1 MLSDQRQHHL
11 FLDGLIKVFFWLDFT
26 ALRTFKESDIMT
38 VKVIM
43 PFIGDHFIGKE
54 IIYFIKIAEMSE
66 GYLSEFAVIGQEAP
80 LLRALYNSFFM
91 SATRS
96 SETPS
101 PLAMSKDLQEKNAR
115 ST

>member
-1 MLSDQRQHHL
+1 
-11 FLDGLIKVFFWLDFT
+11 
-26 ALRTFKESDIMT
+26 MT

-80 LLRALYNSFFM
+80 LLRALYNSFFHVCDPFVGD
-91 SATRS
+91 AQ

>member
-1 MLSDQRQHHL
+1 
-11 FLDGLIKVFFWLDFT
+11 
-26 ALRTFKESDIMT
+26 MT

-80 LLRALYNSFFM
+80 LLRALYNSFFHVCDPFVGDAQ
-91 SATRS
+91 SSCHVERFAGEKCPVYLKPSQILGSCRS
-96 SETPS
+96 Q
-101 PLAMSKDLQEKNAR
+101 K
-115 ST
+115 